1 MPNHPVRRPV
11 ALIAWC
17 STAAIGAATA
27 TGAAATSTYAVCAVG
42 LFALGGGA
50 LAAYRTVRAAENRTD
65 LVVLEHLRLDP
76 RLTAEALATV
86 LGLRPA
92 AVQLSLH
99 RLASARQLPSS
110 TTPPSPGS

>member
-50 LAAYRTVRAAENRTD
+50 LAAYRTVRASEDQTD
-65 LVVLEHLRLDP
+65 RAVLERLRRDP
-76 RLTAEALATV
+76 GLTSAGLAAD

-92 AVQLSLH
+92 AVRLSLH
-99 RLASARQLPSS
+99 RLAAASQLPGSAA
-110 TTPPSPGS
+110 PPGPGR